1 MRPLLNGYMPKVVY
15 SRLFYIGFMMD
26 IISSSDMEIYRKSA
40 RKRQQALRESR
51 RIRHEHAWE
60 VARRA
65 ASLLRKHF
73 AASRVVVFGS
83 LLRPEVFD
91 ERSDVDMAVWG
102 VTDEKYLRAVAA
114 VTALDKEI
122 SLDLIKM
129 EPGLQSNVAISS
141 QIEAGMEI

>member
-1 MRPLLNGYMPKVVY
+1 
-15 SRLFYIGFMMD
+15 MD
-26 IISSSDMEIYRKSA
+26 IIRYSDMEIYQKSA
-40 RKRQQALRESR
+40 RKRLQALRESR
-51 RIRHEHAWE
+51 RIRHEHAWD

-65 ASLLRKHF
+65 ASLLREHF

-91 ERSDVDMAVWG
+91 ERSDVDLAVWG

-122 SLDLIKM
+122 SVDLIKM
-129 EPGLQSNVAISS
+129 EPGLQSNTAISS
-141 QIEAGMEI
+141 QVETGVEI